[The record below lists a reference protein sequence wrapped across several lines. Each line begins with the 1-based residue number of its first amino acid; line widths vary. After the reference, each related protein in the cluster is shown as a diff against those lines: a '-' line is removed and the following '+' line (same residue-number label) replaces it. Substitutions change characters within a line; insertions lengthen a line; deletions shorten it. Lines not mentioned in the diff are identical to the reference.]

1 MNVTPE
7 ILAVGLDAR
16 DAALTEDINDQI
28 GAFNTGALKVCELAL
43 ENERAQIRNLVD
55 AVKEYLPILT
65 NVENSGGWDV
75 FARGTGIATANR
87 LRDAV
92 QKAERHLK

>member
-1 MNVTPE
+1 MGVTPE
-7 ILAVGLDAR
+7 MLAAGLEAR
-16 DAALTEDINDQI
+16 DAALVEDINDQI
-28 GAFNTGALKVCELAL
+28 GAFNTGALKVCDMAL
-43 ENERAQIRNLVD
+43 ENERNQLRSLVE

-92 QKAERHLK
+92 QKAERYM